1 MNWYPS
7 MIAHVKD
14 ITRSMSV
21 ELLEVELQSGGDLH
35 SAVQAMISSFF
46 IAGSWEDQ
54 SVATME

>member
-1 MNWYPS
+1 MYWKIMNWYPS

-35 SAVQAMISSFF
+35 SAFQAMSYSLEGICIQLFK
-46 IAGSWEDQ
+46 Q
-54 SVATME
+54 